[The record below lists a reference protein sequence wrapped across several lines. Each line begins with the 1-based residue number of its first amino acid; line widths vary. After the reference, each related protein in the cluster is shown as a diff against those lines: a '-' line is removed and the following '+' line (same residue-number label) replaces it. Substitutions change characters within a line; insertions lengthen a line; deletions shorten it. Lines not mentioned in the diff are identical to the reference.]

1 MFWTG
6 FETTTTEPQ
15 LMRALTITAN
25 EITRENV
32 ADIAIGSRWL
42 AMQYHPA

>member
-15 LMRALTITAN
+15 LMRALTIAAN
-25 EITRENV
+25 GINGEIH
-32 ADIAIGSRWL
+32 ADISIGSRWL
-42 AMQYHPA
+42 AMQYHPV